1 MKALMQGWLR
11 MKCNQEG
18 PEGVKWEL
26 GFARFQCWE
35 LGFSCLLSL
44 GMGFFKCQWE
54 WKTIFK
60 DCDWDFKIFC

>member
-1 MKALMQGWLR
+1 MLQD
-11 MKCNQEG
+11 G
-18 PEGVKWEL
+18 PEGIKWEL
-26 GFARFQCWE
+26 GFVHFQCWE

-54 WKTIFK
+54 WQNIFK